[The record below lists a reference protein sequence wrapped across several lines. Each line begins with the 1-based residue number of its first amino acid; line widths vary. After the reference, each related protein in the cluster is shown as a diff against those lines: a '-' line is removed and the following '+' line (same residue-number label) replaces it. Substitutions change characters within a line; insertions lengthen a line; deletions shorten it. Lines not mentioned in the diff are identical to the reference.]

1 MSKATTNAIS
11 DGVSVKNAPAAK
23 KDTATTVRVFLPLL
37 EDTGTDT
44 KVDQTETVLVN
55 GIVTQIRGRQGSGFP
70 AAEEQVPESVK
81 QEERYE
87 SG

>member
-55 GIVTQIRGRQGSGFP
+55 GIVTQIRRG
-70 AAEEQVPESVK
+70 EYVDVKVPVFLQLK
-81 QEERYE
+81 NKYPNL
-87 SG
+87 

>member
-23 KDTATTVRVFLPLL
+23 KDTSTTVRVFLPLL

-55 GIVTQIRGRQGSGFP
+55 GMVTQIRRG
-70 AAEEQVPESVK
+70 EYVDVKVPVFLQLK
-81 QEERYE
+81 NKYPNL
-87 SG
+87 